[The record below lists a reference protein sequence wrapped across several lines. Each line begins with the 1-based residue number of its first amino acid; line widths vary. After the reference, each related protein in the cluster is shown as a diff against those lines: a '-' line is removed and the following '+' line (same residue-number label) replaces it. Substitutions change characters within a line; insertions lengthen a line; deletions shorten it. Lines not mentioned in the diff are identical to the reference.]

1 MLLPATGHAEQY
13 IVDHC
18 AGPDGTPGVAFASIV
33 NPSTVGAVM
42 SNTCGIP
49 GGGLR
54 SQFPP
59 GTMQSGDYVDF
70 VLSIPDDRPNI
81 QMERIITRYSAPGAS
96 GGLVFMPIYNQ
107 AFQEIYNAQAPATP
121 EVDRPLPPGNRLV
134 RWRVLCAGSSCT
146 FGDQYVLNLFRA
158 RLYLNETVAPT
169 LTVSGGTLVSAGTKS
184 GQPTLA
190 FDANDTDSGVASV
203 TVSLGSTMVG
213 SAAYPCGIKDWSVC
227 KRDQANQTLQVDTTK
242 VPDGSHELLIT
253 VRDGADN
260 TLTRSLGAIAVA
272 NGTGPGAPNGVNPSR
287 LAKLTANYA
296 TTRKRSR
303 RMSYGS
309 RPAIHGTLV
318 DQQGQPIVGA
328 TVAILQRHRQ
338 SGARS
343 TQVATITTGRDGRF
357 SYKLESGPSRT
368 LTFAYTAFAADPK
381 PAATSVLRTEVRASL
396 SLAAA
401 PRSPRAGQLMT
412 LSGRLRLLPRARV
425 EVKIQPRQGRRWYT
439 FGTVKTT
446 KGGHFRWRYRFDRSK
461 RGSSFVFRAR
471 VDSPIYPF
479 AAGNSRAIRVH
490 VR

>member
-1 MLLPATGHAEQY
+1 MWVATAATVAACALLPATGHADQY

-18 AGPDGTPGVAFASIV
+18 AGPDGTPGVAFPSIV
-33 NPSTVGAVM
+33 NPSSVGAAM

-49 GGGLR
+49 GGALR
-54 SQFPP
+54 SQFPQ
-59 GTMQSGDYVDF
+59 GTMQSGDYADF
-70 VLSIPDDRPNI
+70 VLSIPDDRPNV
-81 QMERIITRYSAPGAS
+81 QMERIITRYSAPSAS

-121 EVDRPLPPGNRLV
+121 EVARPLPPGNRLV
-134 RWRVLCAGSSCT
+134 RWRVLCAGSPCT
-146 FGDQYVLNLFRA
+146 FSDQFVLNLFRT

-169 LTVSGGTLVSAGTKS
+169 LTVSGGTLVSAGAKS

-203 TVSLGSTMVG
+203 TVSLGAAVVA
-213 SAAYPCGIKDWSVC
+213 SAAYPCGVQDWSVC
-227 KRDQANQTLQVDTTK
+227 KRDQANQTLPVDTTK
-242 VPDGSHELLIT
+242 VPDGSHELLIA
-253 VRDGADN
+253 VRDGANN

-272 NGTGPGAPNGVNPSR
+272 NGAG
-287 LAKLTANYA
+287 KLTASYA

-303 RMSYGS
+303 RLGYRS
-309 RPAIHGTLV
+309 RPTIRGTLV

-328 TVAILQRHRQ
+328 SVAILQRPRQ

-343 TQVATITTGRDGRF
+343 TQVATVTTGRDGRF
-357 SYKLESGPSRT
+357 SYKLEAGPSRT
-368 LTFAYTAFAADPK
+368 LTFAYTAFASDPK
-381 PAATSVLRTEVRASL
+381 PAATSVLRTEVRAIL

-401 PRSPRAGQLMT
+401 PRSPRAGRLMT
-412 LSGRLRLLPRARV
+412 LSGRLRLLPRAGV

-439 FGTVKTT
+439 FGSVKTT
-446 KGGHFRWRYRFDRSK
+446 KGGRFRWRYRFDSSK

-479 AAGNSRAIRVH
+479 AAGNSPVIRVH